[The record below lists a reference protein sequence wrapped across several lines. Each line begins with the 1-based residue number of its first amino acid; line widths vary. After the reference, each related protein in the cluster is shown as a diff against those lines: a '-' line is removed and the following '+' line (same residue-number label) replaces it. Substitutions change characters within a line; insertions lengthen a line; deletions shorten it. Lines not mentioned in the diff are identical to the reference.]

1 MCTDSGFD
9 QYFTSR
15 SLENNRRNIWFAE
28 FWEDDFKCKLTRSG
42 IKYELGRRKCTGKRD
57 AGSRDSAWL
66 SWGSDPF
73 SPLSGDERISRDS
86 QYEQEGKV
94 QFVIDA
100 VYAMAHA
107 LHSMHMDLCPGSMGV
122 CDKMDPVEGRM
133 LLQYIRG
140 VNFNGERSTPNC
152 AATCGS
158 FRTINCG
165 G

>member
-1 MCTDSGFD
+1 MS
-9 QYFTSR
+9 
-15 SLENNRRNIWFAE
+15 SLA
-28 FWEDDFKCKLTRSG
+28 
-42 IKYELGRRKCTGKRD
+42 ELGV
-57 AGSRDSAWL
+57 L
-66 SWGSDPF
+66 SLFLP
-73 SPLSGDERISRDS
+73 SGDERISRDS

-140 VNFNGERSTPNC
+140 VNFNGER
-152 AATCGS
+152 AASNWVECVDRS
-158 FRTINCG
+158 VR
-165 G
+165 